1 MWCDAVVLAAA
12 EVSSVLTGWHSFT
25 ANTGELLLGHATLSQ
40 IRFVA
45 LYITLTGW
53 LPHAGKTEK

>member
-45 LYITLTGW
+45 LYITLTG
-53 LPHAGKTEK
+53 